1 VSHVL
6 LQCIKSRVLKLIPCS
21 TKKFAE
27 QTVPASVISY
37 PALLTMEKTIFKL
50 VLWDRAQDF
59 ARSYERNN
67 TTVVLSVLF
76 LNAVQ
81 HHIIL

>member
-1 VSHVL
+1 
-6 LQCIKSRVLKLIPCS
+6 
-21 TKKFAE
+21 
-27 QTVPASVISY
+27 
-37 PALLTMEKTIFKL
+37 MEKTIFKL